1 MCQLLTC
8 WLRSDLILTLIPA
21 DFIGKCM
28 EWRALLAAHLKI
40 LKEEAHEG
48 ELAAFASYAIAFP
61 DGFLALVDTYDVTRY
76 IRCLIQGCKMGNA
89 KSLDFMGLALGVGKR
104 NRFYGYLDIMGN
116 LTSLEHVMLQRLMG
130 ITDPQ

>member
-76 IRCLIQGCKMGNA
+76 IRCLIQGCKMGIA
-89 KSLDFMGLALGVGKR
+89 KSLDYM
-104 NRFYGYLDIMGN
+104 I
-116 LTSLEHVMLQRLMG
+116 SLEIGLPGKFVFSGTFFLITLVHV
-130 ITDPQ
+130 TDFMDIWTSWEI

>member
-76 IRCLIQGCKMGNA
+76 IRCLIQGCKMGIA
-89 KSLDFMGLALGVGKR
+89 KSLDYM
-104 NRFYGYLDIMGN
+104 I
-116 LTSLEHVMLQRLMG
+116 SLEIGLPGKFVFSGKFFLITLVHV
-130 ITDPQ
+130 TDFMDIWTSWEI